1 MQTALITGFTSGIG
15 KATAKS
21 LLTEYEMI
29 LVCRNKM
36 RGQEVI
42 TEFLAEYP
50 HAKLNLFVADLSS
63 IKEVSNLAKNIL
75 THFNKLHLLINN
87 AGSFIPKKQL
97 SADGYELALATNHL
111 SAFQLTNALLPI
123 LINANESRIINVA
136 SEAHKIAKLDWN
148 DMNLTHQFSGIRAY
162 GNSKLYNIM
171 FTYKLAEQLK
181 HSQVTVNAMHP
192 GGVNTNFG
200 KNVTGFTGFL
210 FNQLGFLMR
219 TPEKGAETIIWL
231 ATSNDTKGVTG
242 KYFKDKKAI
251 SSIAASYDQD
261 NLDKLWALSQEM
273 INNIL
278 TS

>member
-1 MQTALITGFTSGIG
+1 MKTALITGFTSGIG
-15 KATAKS
+15 KATVKS

-29 LVCRNKM
+29 LVCRNKEK
-36 RGQEVI
+36 GI
-42 TEFLAEYP
+42 NTINEFLSYTP
-50 HAKLNLFVADLSS
+50 HAKLHLFVADLSS
-63 IKEVSNLAKNIL
+63 IKEVNALCSNIKAQ
-75 THFNKLHLLINN
+75 FSKLDLLINN
-87 AGSFIPKKQL
+87 AGLFIPQKQL
-97 SADGYELALATNHL
+97 SADGYELTLATNHL
-111 SAFQLTNALLPI
+111 SAFQLTNALVPI
-123 LINANESRIINVA
+123 LINAKESRIINVA

-148 DMNLTHQFSGIRAY
+148 DMNLTNQFSGIRAY
-162 GNSKLYNIM
+162 ANSKLYNIM

-181 HSQVTVNAMHP
+181 DSQVTVNAMHP

-231 ATSNDTKGVTG
+231 ATSNNIKGVTG

-251 SSIAASYDQD
+251 SSLAASYNQD
-261 NLDKLWALSQEM
+261 NLNKLWALSQEM